1 MKRKRLN
8 RDGWGFMYYPY
19 YQMRVDDDLFHG
31 SVCLIRFT
39 DGEANYWQ
47 TPKAGRILVTGAGM
61 TWLQL
66 IPDDSSHVITI
77 KYFPDGIHDSERK
90 NYPVTSNPKYQPSIW
105 YVDIIDGI
113 EYDEDGVAVFID
125 TYLDV
130 IFTPEGD
137 IKVDDRDELDEAY
150 ALGDINKEQYEAA
163 LREADLVLEKF
174 TVDIS
179 KTEEWS
185 AKIRRI
191 VEDRIVNG
199 EPELISREKKALE
212 EKRQLQK
219 PSGMS

>member
-47 TPKAGRILVTGAGM
+47 TPKAGRIQVTGAGM
-61 TWLQL
+61 TWMQL
-66 IPDDSSHVITI
+66 VPDDSSHVITI
-77 KYFPDGIHDSERK
+77 KYFPDGTHDSERK
-90 NYPVTSNPKYQPSIW
+90 NYPVIFDPDYQPSIW

-113 EYDEDGVAVFID
+113 EYDEDGVAFFID
-125 TYLDV
+125 KYLDV